1 MKRTLR
7 DEAKAAKA
15 AKAAPGEMKKAKKA
29 TKTTTKKKM
38 MMKKKKKKDRQKKEG
53 FKTKGGSKNGGKGGK
68 EGAAGAEGAINPSK
82 FSPTNMFKHAA
93 RGQWTR
99 EEEAREEEAREEAL
113 SKLDPWDEKVRHVLM
128 YEPTTVIA
136 FVLCLVFMQG
146 MRRGVTR
153 AYV

>member
-7 DEAKAAKA
+7 DEAKA

-93 RGQWTR
+93 RGQWTQ

-113 SKLDPWDEKVRHVLM
+113 SKLDPWDEKVRHVHLSTN
-128 YEPTTVIA
+128 PPLLLLL
-136 FVLCLVFMQG
+136 FCVLFSCKG
-146 MRRGVTR
+146 
-153 AYV
+153 